1 MRSMEQTCICSMEK
15 EGGEEWVLKNPKCP
29 VTGHSDRVTQ
39 VEFSHDGARVI
50 SASADNSVRFWDV
63 ASGRQIQVLEGHIFA
78 FVEGRSNEHKRGRH
92 VLTFSDNM
100 LRVYECEKEQQHAE
114 DGAAAAPV
122 ACFMAPN
129 SITSV
134 RCHGA
139 VICAGGTDGAVCIL
153 LAPFL
158 TA

>member
-1 MRSMEQTCICSMEK
+1 MEQALGEDD
-15 EGGEEWVLKNPKCP
+15 EFEEWVIENPTCT

-39 VEFSHDGARVI
+39 VEFSHDGARVF
-50 SASADNSVRFWDV
+50 SASDDDSVRFWDV

-78 FVEGRSNEHKRGRH
+78 LVDGLADEHKRGRY
-92 VLTFSDNM
+92 VLTGSDNM
-100 LRVYECEKEQQHAE
+100 IRMHECEKEQQHAE

-129 SITSV
+129 DITSL